1 MSVQA
6 RMEAE
11 IELRGPQPCYLLGH
25 SARGWYWRMQVIFSW
40 LWEKGDA
47 LHYCSCHPGSCIIL
61 GVC

>member
-11 IELRGPQPCYLLGH
+11 IELCGPQPCYLLGH
-25 SARGWYWRMQVIFSW
+25 SAQGWYWRMQVIFSW

-47 LHYCSCHPGSCIIL
+47 
-61 GVC
+61 